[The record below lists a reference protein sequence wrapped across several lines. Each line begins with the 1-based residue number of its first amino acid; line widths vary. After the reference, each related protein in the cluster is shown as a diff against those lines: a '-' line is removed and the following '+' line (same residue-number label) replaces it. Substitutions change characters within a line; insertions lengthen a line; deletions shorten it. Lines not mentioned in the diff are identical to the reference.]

1 MWGGVNGGEVIGEV
15 CLKRF
20 LILFCFV
27 ITAQKILERTDLMV
41 LDTFFIFIQKI
52 RILLKIIVK

>member
-41 LDTFFIFIQKI
+41 LAGQTHTLRLKTFSK
-52 RILLKIIVK
+52 